1 MRKEELLL
9 QLWKDLKW
17 SYSRDC
23 F

>member
-1 MRKEELLL
+1 MRKAELLL